1 MSNNSKASTTAKKKI
16 TIMYLKVRQVCP
28 LDTLFDLPHKDMPY
42 TAKKIAMR
50 YPKFA
55 KIFDGVSEENTLCFY
70 YKKNKERD
78 VYEFIDIDAEE
89 EVADL
94 LGVKIVESMAVNDD
108 EPVST
113 TKLTAEQLDEFK
125 SHMQDIKTGISW
137 LKNQHN
143 SDSSNSDSSNSDS
156 SDSDSSDSDSSL
168 DD

>member
-1 MSNNSKASTTAKKKI
+1 MSNNSKTPRKC
-16 TIMYLKVRQVCP
+16 TIMYLKIRHVCP

-94 LGVKIVESMAVNDD
+94 LGVKITESIVVNDD
-108 EPVST
+108 EPLST
-113 TKLTAEQLDEFK
+113 TKLTPEQLDEFK
-125 SHMQDIKTGISW
+125 SHMQDIKSGITW
-137 LKNQHN
+137 LKNQN
-143 SDSSNSDSSNSDS
+143 NPSDS
-156 SDSDSSDSDSSL
+156 SDSDPDSDSSNSES
-168 DD
+168 DSD

>member
-1 MSNNSKASTTAKKKI
+1 
-16 TIMYLKVRQVCP
+16 
-28 LDTLFDLPHKDMPY
+28 MPY

-94 LGVKIVESMAVNDD
+94 LGVKITESIVVNDD
-108 EPVST
+108 EPLST
-113 TKLTAEQLDEFK
+113 TKLTPEQLDEFK
-125 SHMQDIKTGISW
+125 SHMQDIKSGITW
-137 LKNQHN
+137 LKNQN
-143 SDSSNSDSSNSDS
+143 NPSDS
-156 SDSDSSDSDSSL
+156 SDSDPDSDSSNSES
-168 DD
+168 DSD